1 MEASFHKFL
10 CFTHISNPSNHLTFE
25 LVIKTICKAN
35 TIFPDVDF
43 FMETVEHF
51 LDSQHIDTLNAG
63 QKDFFSIFRLVHNHD
78 KLSKSQLKTIPPTTA
93 LTFATFMQFPEFNK
107 KFVTTKHLRFL
118 QHLILHLFHIAEHHL
133 KLFQRKSKD
142 DGKVSFSDFE
152 MYALGMYPFACN
164 ISHSCVPNV
173 SYYGNGASLVC
184 KVIRPIRKGDQIFIS
199 YRLGVPT
206 FEKVPI
212 SAMEKQCRTEYHFK
226 CECIICSTDF
236 FLPTKYEINFTN
248 TKLYKDIMEANSM
261 TIQAFRKLPREKLKY
276 YEECAIKFL
285 ERYDRFHPINETIE
299 VWRIL
304 ITIWLLFTTRFH

>member
-1 MEASFHKFL
+1 MFL
-10 CFTHISNPSNHLTFE
+10 QSKIKYKPPVQSLNILWKKESNSDLFIDIFSEKAYKISLDQVE
-25 LVIKTICKAN
+25 QQIKTEKERGTWN
-35 TIFPDVDF
+35 VNNN
-43 FMETVEHF
+43 EGSSYNRE
-51 LDSQHIDTLNAG
+51 
-63 QKDFFSIFRLVHNHD
+63 
-78 KLSKSQLKTIPPTTA
+78 
-93 LTFATFMQFPEFNK
+93 
-107 KFVTTKHLRFL
+107 
-118 QHLILHLFHIAEHHL
+118 IAEHHL